1 MADVDDLVAELVA
14 RLRPVAAAELRES
27 RGTRPDLKPPSIA
40 GDLALELIEED
51 RPDGPRPD
59 QAHVALDDVEE
70 LRQLIEL
77 PLLEELADRRIDRIP
92 FREETRADL
101 LLGIHL
107 ECAELEDVED
117 ALVLAHPLPAIEDG
131 AAAAELDAE
140 GDEQHDRRQQ
150 EETHHAQQDLERPR
164 HHVLPARRQ
173 ERHAGRHARRSDG
186 GSRSCQALRRR
197 RSAGRMWGPRRPEAA
212 LTVATGASE
221 PYSSCQSAKIKS
233 PQRFRL

>member
-14 RLRPVAAAELRES
+14 RLRPVAAAQLSES

-92 FREETRADL
+92 FREEARADL

-150 EETHHAQQDLERPR
+150 EETHHAQ
-164 HHVLPARRQ
+164 
-173 ERHAGRHARRSDG
+173 
-186 GSRSCQALRRR
+186 
-197 RSAGRMWGPRRPEAA
+197 
-212 LTVATGASE
+212 
-221 PYSSCQSAKIKS
+221 
-233 PQRFRL
+233 

>member
-14 RLRPVAAAELRES
+14 RLRPVAAAELGES
-27 RGTRPDLKPPSIA
+27 RGARPDLKPPSIA
-40 GDLALELIEED
+40 GDLALELLEED

-107 ECAELEDVED
+107 ERAELVDVED

-150 EETHHAQQDLERPR
+150 EETHQAQQDLERPR

-173 ERHAGRHARRSDG
+173 ERHAGGMHGGATEAHAHVM
-186 GSRSCQALRRR
+186 
-197 RSAGRMWGPRRPEAA
+197 RSAAGGRQERMWGPRRPEAA

-221 PYSSCQSAKIKS
+221 PYSSCQSAKIKR